1 MEMCCG
7 AGAGAGAVEFL
18 LSLSCQ
24 TLFHAQTDARVSKS
38 SVSWT
43 QRTGA
48 IAAACNMQMR

>member
-1 MEMCCG
+1 MCCG

-48 IAAACNMQMR
+48 IAACNMQMR